1 MIVVLLILGAV
12 GLISLG
18 LLFAEVVIATDYRV
32 YSRNLRLDALTPV
45 AVVMLSAIT
54 VLLIILFI
62 AGV

>member
-1 MIVVLLILGAV
+1 MAAVLFVLGVV
-12 GLISLG
+12 GLATIV
-18 LLFAEVVIATDYRV
+18 LLFAMLVIATDYRV